1 MGDGLGVKDKD
12 GKNPEDQASVY
23 LSARLHDEIRDLS
36 ALQWPEECCGL
47 LIAPKETPSRIHR
60 VVVARN
66 VASDPLKTFE
76 IDPQTLIDTY
86 RTVRDSSEVVVGCF
100 HSHPNG
106 KVLPSNSDR
115 ARADEDGFLWL
126 IVATAYNG
134 ALKSGMYR
142 AQHKAPLSGEDGEN
156 IRYFRRC
163 TLIDEDH

>member
-1 MGDGLGVKDKD
+1 MGDGQGVQDKD
-12 GKNPEDQASVY
+12 GKATLDQASVY
-23 LSARLHDEIRDLS
+23 LSARLHQEIRDLS

-47 LIAPKETPSRIHR
+47 LIASQNTPNRIHR

-66 VASDPLKTFE
+66 VAKDPLKTFE

-86 RTVRDSSEVVVGCF
+86 RTVRDSSETVVGCF

-106 KVLPSNSDR
+106 NVLPSNSDR

-126 IVATAYNG
+126 IIATGHNG

-142 AQHKAPLSGEDGEN
+142 AQQQTAQGDEDDESL
-156 IRYFRRC
+156 RYFRRC
-163 TLIDEDH
+163 KLIED

>member
-1 MGDGLGVKDKD
+1 MGDRLGVQNKD
-12 GKNPEDQASVY
+12 GNATVDQASVF
-23 LSARLHDEIRDLS
+23 LSARLHQEIRDLS

-47 LIAPKETPSRIHR
+47 LIASQDTPNRIHR

-66 VASDPLKTFE
+66 VSTDPLKTFE
-76 IDPQTLIDTY
+76 IDPQTLIDTH
-86 RTVRDSSEVVVGCF
+86 RSVRDSFEIVAGCF

-106 KVLPSNSDR
+106 NVLPSNSDR

-126 IVATAYNG
+126 IIATAHNG

-142 AQHKAPLSGEDGEN
+142 AQHQAAKADVEGEN

-163 TLIDEDH
+163 RLIEDDQ